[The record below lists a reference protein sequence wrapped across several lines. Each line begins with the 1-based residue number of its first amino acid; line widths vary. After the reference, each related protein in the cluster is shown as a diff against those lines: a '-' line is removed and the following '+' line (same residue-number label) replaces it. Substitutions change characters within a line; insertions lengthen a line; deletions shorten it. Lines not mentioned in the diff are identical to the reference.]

1 MRFDLTL
8 SVTAIILSGVLIGS
22 AAAQTSGQSAGQN
35 GANGNGAVQADSNSS
50 PAAGNAASPPER
62 LSDGTLAESAST
74 TALAT
79 PTYHQPR
86 GFLPGMKP

>member
-8 SVTAIILSGVLIGS
+8 PVTAIILSGVLMGS
-22 AAAQTSGQSAGQN
+22 ASAQTSGQLSGQN
-35 GANGNGAVQADSNSS
+35 GANSNGSAQADSNSS

-62 LSDGTLAESAST
+62 LSDGTLAESANN